1 MRRHERRSSA
11 RAGFTLIEL
20 LAALAIGAVII
31 AAVGALV
38 HNVALTFDRG
48 TRTVSNGERL
58 ILAVERLAA
67 DIGAARYVVI
77 PGERGP
83 TAAFIGEAASAN
95 EGAKV
100 VFIGPGGIGSNS
112 KGEEVVGLTVEQ
124 EDDVARLVRRSAAW
138 PGPRTRIENVSLA
151 DPVILLEG
159 KVLISFSFARLKDGA
174 LAWSDAWKGEPE
186 LPRFIRLG
194 LRDAATGAA
203 VIAATDFVIRADA
216 SAGCGQPGCGSGA
229 AASGAAGQTG
239 PAGQKSRKDQ

>member
-1 MRRHERRSSA
+1 MPRHERLSSA

-38 HNVALTFDRG
+38 NNVALNFDRG

-67 DIGAARYVVI
+67 DIGAARYVVV

-112 KGEEVVGLTVEQ
+112 KGEEVVGLAVEQ

-151 DPVILLEG
+151 EPVILVEG
-159 KVLISFSFARLKDGA
+159 TVLVSFSVARCQDGA
-174 LAWSDAWKGEPE
+174 QEERGRGLSCRASSDWSC
-186 LPRFIRLG
+186 
-194 LRDAATGAA
+194 ATPPP
-203 VIAATDFVIRADA
+203 VRCDRRSRFVIRAYA
-216 SAGCGQPGCGSGA
+216 AAGCGQLGCGSGA
-229 AASGAAGQTG
+229 AASVAAGQTG
-239 PAGQKSRKDQ
+239 PAGQKSRKD

>member
-1 MRRHERRSSA
+1 MRRHERRLSA

-48 TRTVSNGERL
+48 TRIVSNGERL

-67 DIGAARYVVI
+67 DFGAARYVVM

-83 TAAFIGEAASAN
+83 SAAFIGEGASAN

-112 KGEEVVGLTVEQ
+112 KGEEVVGLAVEQ

-159 KVLISFSFARLKDGA
+159 KVLISFSFARFKDGA
-174 LAWSDAWKGEPE
+174 LTWSDAWKGEPE
-186 LPRFIRLG
+186 LPRFVRLG

-203 VIAATDFVIRADA
+203 VIAATDFVIRAGA
-216 SAGCGQPGCGSGA
+216 SAGCGQQNGTGCGSGA
-229 AASGAAGQTG
+229 PSGPDGQPG
-239 PAGQKSRKDQ
+239 GQKSRKE